1 MVDPVIDEKV
11 RKFLKALF
19 KKGGNISY
27 GIVSTTANVLLSRS
41 EDLSLKNI
49 KTTPMWGRSIVQRV
63 GFRRRVAT
71 TGKVEVPEGA
81 RKEAGLQ
88 HHFRIVNI
96 IEKRNIPKS
105 FVLNSD
111 QTSSKYVTVGR
122 TTMAPKN
129 STRVGL
135 AGSTDKR
142 SITLT
147 LTVPLDGK
155 VLQFKIIYGDKT
167 DQSLPKITFP
177 AKFSTSV
184 NEKHYSNTEE
194 VIKHLQGIL
203 IPYVNEE
210 RKKIGDADQYALLI
224 WAVLRGQKTEAV
236 TSLLQEQKILNEYV
250 PNNMTDYFQV
260 LNLTVNKWVKDFMKQ
275 KFNEWFATQSRNELE
290 SGKELENIT
299 IKFLLLTMKP
309 LHAGWLIDCYNQ
321 LTSSHGKDI
330 ILAGWRASRI
340 SAAAEDGLIGFLI
353 DPFNEIDPFDQ
364 TIEINMISVVPA
376 ISEEYINKEK
386 VFHDCDSDDE
396 FCDLENTDFYRE

>member
-11 RKFLKALF
+11 GKFLKALF

-96 IEKRNIPKS
+96 IEKHNIPKS

-299 IKFLLLTMKP
+299 IKFLLLT
-309 LHAGWLIDCYNQ
+309 
-321 LTSSHGKDI
+321 I